1 MLILTFPRYTAVSM
15 MAVIVVCGVGVW
27 PASHVVAA
35 EASSL
40 HLRAKAQ
47 GIGWFACG
55 LTTAVFSII
64 LPYIYNADQ
73 GNLKAKTGFVVAG
86 FTVVGFIG
94 TYIMLPEMKGRTPAQ
109 IDRMFD
115 LELTTRDFKYWKGG
129 ITSIEHANE
138 TSQTGPSQ

>member
-1 MLILTFPRYTAVSM
+1 M

-35 EASSL
+35 ETSSL
-40 HLRAKAQ
+40 QLRAKAQ

-73 GNLKAKTGFVVAG
+73 GNLKAKTGFVMAG

-94 TYIMLPEMKGRTPAQ
+94 TYITLPEMKGRTPTQ

-115 LELTTRDFKYWKGG
+115 VELPTRNFKYWKSD
-129 ITSIEHANE
+129 ITSIEHAN
-138 TSQTGPSQ
+138 